1 MFIIHMIKK
10 ICAAICGR
18 HPGPISPS
26 TTRSYSSGPLRTMP
40 RPSKPLGDAAR
51 RRPPHAG
58 PWRCFSTR
66 EVLRPSKTSPHVRK
80 PPCVRRQSG
89 ILCLFV
95 REII

>member
-1 MFIIHMIKK
+1 MIKK

-51 RRPPHAG
+51 RLRLMQVPGGVSQHA
-58 PWRCFSTR
+58 RCSARARLHRMSESHRVFGGSPAFS
-66 EVLRPSKTSPHVRK
+66 VYS
-80 PPCVRRQSG
+80 SG
-89 ILCLFV
+89 
-95 REII
+95 R